1 MKPAADELFA
11 TAKDDEYLVRGYRE
25 SDCLPDQKIKDQ
37 DVSVECYMHCTG
49 RKEEVGTSAPTW
61 RSWRGSVL
69 CRESQHSMSSP
80 PPIEDFVRFFI
91 TTNKGFVHDQA
102 TVDSVSIWLEWL
114 FAALNRVAR
123 TATAGY
129 ERTESYLPVGQEG
142 GLIVRKHKAKQL
154 FTQQTLTTILC
165 DTWADEDPVFID
177 ERSAA
182 QFMFFVLI

>member
-1 MKPAADELFA
+1 MLYALHRTEGRKRWERLPQRG
-11 TAKDDEYLVRGYRE
+11 VRGE
-25 SDCLPDQKIKDQ
+25 GASCAG
-37 DVSVECYMHCTG
+37 S
-49 RKEEVGTSAPTW
+49 
-61 RSWRGSVL
+61 RSTQ
-69 CRESQHSMSSP
+69 CP
-80 PPIEDFVRFFI
+80 PPIKDFVRFFI

-114 FAALNRVAR
+114 FAALNRLAR

-129 ERTESYLPVGQEG
+129 ERTESYFPVGQVG

-165 DTWADEDPVFID
+165 DTWADEDPVSID